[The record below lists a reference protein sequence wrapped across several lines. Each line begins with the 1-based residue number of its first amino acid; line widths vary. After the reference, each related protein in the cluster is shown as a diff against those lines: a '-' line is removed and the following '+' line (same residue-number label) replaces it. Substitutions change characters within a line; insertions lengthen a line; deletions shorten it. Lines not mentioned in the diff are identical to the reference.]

1 MNKMQSN
8 KGFTLIEMLVSTAIG
23 AIIVAALFI
32 LLCFSVLMSYSGR

>member
-1 MNKMQSN
+1 MQTN

-32 LLCFSVLMSYSGR
+32 SFV